1 LLAQHPDSHDQ
12 PGSYD
17 VTYILLAI
25 VIWNVCRQLF
35 VNMRCVSYVQYYSN
49 VWPLLSNI

>member
-1 LLAQHPDSHDQ
+1 MYSLVLHGQLNDARELLAQHPDSHDQ

-25 VIWNVCRQLF
+25 VI
-35 VNMRCVSYVQYYSN
+35 
-49 VWPLLSNI
+49 